1 MRKDQGGQ
9 GGMVINTAS
18 IVGKLH
24 VDRTTMTTTFLTTFM
39 FFRSNLQTRP
49 LWWDRTKKLR
59 NVSRHQR
66 GDPKL

>member
-24 VDRTTMTTTFLTTFM
+24 VDRTTMTTTFLTTLM
-39 FFRSNLQTRP
+39 FFRSNL
-49 LWWDRTKKLR
+49 
-59 NVSRHQR
+59 
-66 GDPKL
+66 